1 MGFITFVSKRCN
13 SFRYAFNGL
22 RTLIVG
28 EVNAIIHLIAAI
40 AVTIAGIFFHIE
52 LYQWALIVFAVGLV
66 FAMELINT
74 AIERMA
80 DFVSPEKK
88 QAIKTIKDLSAA
100 AVLVSAITALVIGL
114 IIFIPLIVRA
124 F

>member
-100 AVLVSAITALVIGL
+100 AVLVSAIAALVIGL

>member
-114 IIFIPLIVRA
+114 IIFIPLIVQA